1 MCRMGPEGWTKI
13 VTQSIDT
20 INEAGP
26 ENVGVTI
33 FISMSEV
40 FLFSVVVYGSVC
52 DSPAICLQF
61 HVHKV
66 CIIYRLYYL

>member
-20 INEAGP
+20 INEADP

-40 FLFSVVVYGSVC
+40 YSVFRS
-52 DSPAICLQF
+52 SLRQSM
-61 HVHKV
+61 
-66 CIIYRLYYL
+66 RLSCNLSEISRS